1 MTTDALI
8 NAGSDVPKPDKS
20 MRDFVASVPG
30 MSAFVAK
37 EHGTKLMNDFYE
49 LRDDVSTAVNT
60 FNKLKKEGTP
70 EERKEYREKNQ
81 ELLRVKSSVNNMNN
95 VLTKIREQEK
105 RIYNNR
111 TMSGEEKRV
120 KLEEIRQRQE
130 KVLANVA
137 KLRLRAGF

>member
-1 MTTDALI
+1 
-8 NAGSDVPKPDKS
+8 
-20 MRDFVASVPG
+20 
-30 MSAFVAK
+30 
-37 EHGTKLMNDFYE
+37 MNDFYE